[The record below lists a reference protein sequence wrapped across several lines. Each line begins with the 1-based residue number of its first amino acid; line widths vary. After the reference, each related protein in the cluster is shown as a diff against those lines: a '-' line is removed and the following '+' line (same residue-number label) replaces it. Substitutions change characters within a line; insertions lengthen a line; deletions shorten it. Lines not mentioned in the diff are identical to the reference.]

1 MLCSAVSLF
10 CYQFAYI
17 PLNLKNRSIYA
28 GFNIERR
35 ICLIVSDIK
44 ERELHNS
51 LFNEFAHKMNEDDA
65 LVLMFLYKIYKSK
78 SIPDQE
84 DNRFATVK
92 LVIEETGLDKN
103 KARKSLMRLELVNFL
118 EKSRGYRSWQYAI
131 SEDGANAL
139 NYLLDKKLFPG
150 RREKF
155 FAILGIN

>member
-1 MLCSAVSLF
+1 
-10 CYQFAYI
+10 
-17 PLNLKNRSIYA
+17 
-28 GFNIERR
+28 
-35 ICLIVSDIK
+35 LIVSDIK

-51 LFNEFAHKMNEDDA
+51 LVNEFAHKMNEDDA
-65 LVLMFLYKIYKSK
+65 LVLMFLYKIYKSTSTPNHEDK
-78 SIPDQE
+78 SKND
-84 DNRFATVK
+84 RFVTVK
-92 LVIEETGLDKN
+92 LVMEETGLDKN

-118 EKSRGYRSWQYAI
+118 EKSRGYRFWQYAI